1 MAEIVLSVEAEGRYN
16 EKCEKHFFGERNVME
31 RKVNM
36 AGVNP
41 YKDFGK
47 DEEGKKAAKELQEK
61 ISAENRSGW
70 LYSDSIGDEEGKKK
84 YHEAEEQNRAHFDEY
99 ADTATV
105 YDPGTGTWSEI
116 DFEPK
121 FNTGGNDRGVIVRG
135 EDGLRRRE
143 FSYDVNKDPLYKQ
156 YLAKYKRNGED
167 VMTDTLAKSAA
178 MTGGMVSSYG
188 VSAAAGAY
196 NDYMQGANDIIPEL
210 HNIAYQKYQ
219 DELSR
224 DREIYQLDEA
234 KRQENATVNT
244 VLQNYQYY
252 GMPLTP
258 EEKNVLYNAG
268 YYIEFGPDGETIVDP
283 SGNRIVAGNKYKDEQ
298 VESALTGYM
307 MGSALSN
314 EGINILLDAGYTY
327 ENGVLYSPDGQKV
340 ERSYMTQSDEM
351 PADLMAA
358 YSALVLAN
366 KTGKQLSSEYNKV
379 LAEYGFIY
387 DAKSNSYV
395 LKTTGQPI
403 SDFFEVA
410 GVTPG
415 AEEEEEDKPPK
426 KPEGDG
432 PTGEEEDE
440 KYLGL
445 EGINLEMLKGY
456 IERNP
461 EKGVGVIDILV
472 EDGIISEDEAAL
484 LASEYPELLKYA

>member
-1 MAEIVLSVEAEGRYN
+1 
-16 EKCEKHFFGERNVME
+16 ME

-41 YKDFGK
+41 YKDFEK

-61 ISAENRSGW
+61 ISEENRSLW
-70 LYSDSIGDEEGKKK
+70 LYSDSIGDEEGKKRA
-84 YHEAEEQNRAHFDEY
+84 HEAEEQNRAHFDEY

-105 YDPGTGTWSEI
+105 YDPGTGTWSEVDYSTKENVGSI
-116 DFEPK
+116 K
-121 FNTGGNDRGVIVRG
+121 RG

-143 FSYDVNKDPLYKQ
+143 FSYDINKDPLYKQ
-156 YLAKYKRNGED
+156 YIAQYKRNGED
-167 VMTDTLAKSAA
+167 VMADTLAKSAA

-188 VSAAAGAY
+188 VSAAASAY

-210 HNIAYQKYQ
+210 HELAYQKYQ

-224 DREIYQLDEA
+224 DREIYQIDEA
-234 KRQENATVNT
+234 KRKEAGTVNT
-244 VLQNYQYY
+244 ILQNYQYN
-252 GMPLTP
+252 GTPLSP

-268 YYIEFGPDGETIVDP
+268 YYVEFGPDGETIVDP

-307 MGSALSN
+307 MGSALSG

-351 PADLMAA
+351 PADLLAA
-358 YSALVLAN
+358 YSALVAAN
-366 KTGKQLSSEYNKV
+366 QKGKQLSSEYNKI

-415 AEEEEEDKPPK
+415 TVTEEEEGVVPKPPK
-426 KPEGDG
+426 RLGGEL
-432 PTGEEEDE
+432 TEEEKETVDGYVALFNRPTPMPHLRGNGFYYDDALSKE
-440 KYLGL
+440 ENASLYVASLDVS
-445 EGINLEMLKGY
+445 EEMK
-456 IERNP
+456 
-461 EKGVGVIDILV
+461 
-472 EDGIISEDEAAL
+472 EAIFEAITGG
-484 LASEYPELLKYA
+484 K